1 MRREVYWQGKEVETA
16 TRSTEGED
24 SWVGRI
30 KQLENFEKNFGRE
43 SVHERDD
50 EGVLIIRGTGI
61 YRAG

>member
-1 MRREVYWQGKEVETA
+1 VETA